1 MSDYPRTAR
10 RRVPGLRRDEV
21 AELVGVSVDWYRWF
35 ESGRRVRVSPQLIA
49 RIAFVLQLSAY
60 DELTMYRLALPEIY
74 QACLRALTNTLRR
87 QSGNDITIR
96 VRRWIAGGRC
106 CHKTSARARCR
117 RDRKRLLNT
126 TRDRGCGRACRSLRP
141 LPKQRND
148 RNDLRIPAQTN
159 KTNLHQHPNG
169 STLRLRFRKPNRA
182 QNERGAHRCLS

>member
-1 MSDYPRTAR
+1 MIQKIGRNVSGTPMTADQERRYELRFFLMTCRSRLRPGDVGLPRTAR

-106 CHKTSARARCR
+106 CHRLAPGRAAVE
-117 RDRKRLLNT
+117 T
-126 TRDRGCGRACRSLRP
+126 GRGC
-141 LPKQRND
+141 
-148 RNDLRIPAQTN
+148 
-159 KTNLHQHPNG
+159 
-169 STLRLRFRKPNRA
+169 
-182 QNERGAHRCLS
+182 